1 MVLLIKWDN
10 KVDNLIVIK
19 SITIAIKKIELKK
32 KVSYNKYNFDDV

>member
-19 SITIAIKKIELKK
+19 YYCNEKIELKK
-32 KVSYNKYNFDDV
+32 KASYKV

>member
-19 SITIAIKKIELKK
+19 SILLQLKNRTKKESVL
-32 KVSYNKYNFDDV
+32 

>member
-19 SITIAIKKIELKK
+19 SILLQLKNRTK
-32 KVSYNKYNFDDV
+32 LVIN